1 MIHETCFATVALV
14 ASSIAAPGSIAGQA
28 AIGRP
33 EEPIE
38 MEGSRVPNL
47 IGTGVDEFAL
57 YAWDGSQFQPV
68 NFQVDERGSGGA
80 YFSEDAITGFIDD
93 NDQIVFMLEDVGD
106 SVGTDEWLDHPNVDP
121 ENRYEIELTDP
132 LNPDQKGWVYLFLG
146 EDLPLSGEDYVDV
159 LVDDPFHVASD
170 RYGEEYLPGI
180 PGAMDDLY
188 LLPGMD
194 GTGVDLYD
202 RMKFRVKLGPLVDW
216 QTEEDGIAENR
227 NYKDGTVR
235 VVHAYNVTM
244 PVIGFAISNTQV
256 IYHRQMSI
264 TRNKIFQLW
273 APDAKR
279 MLWLTDLHP
288 GMSDFVYYDN
298 RGGDPES
305 AATFAD
311 TIDGDGLRATG
322 DLSTFQELVSPT
334 QGASLSVQDNR
345 VIPADEALSYYC
357 DACEDVEAW
366 PETGDGTK
374 WGENGTWLKR
384 IEFTTEPFEL
394 ESWNWRLP
402 PYSDG
407 SHGQEFAR
415 RYFNRVTIAADW
427 QYPDGIEDAGDR
439 APGTARVRIDQNA
452 PNPFNPRTKIDFY
465 ISGGAGRVR
474 LDVYDLAGR
483 RVRVL
488 VDASL
493 SPGDHAVVWDGDD
506 DAGRAQPSGVYTCR
520 IAAGEDHESR
530 RMLLLK

>member
-1 MIHETCFATVALV
+1 MSFKTVFTIAGIIAL
-14 ASSIAAPGSIAGQA
+14 STAAPASIVGEAT
-28 AIGRP
+28 IGRS

-38 MEGSRVPNL
+38 MEGSSVPNL
-47 IGTGVDEFAL
+47 IGTGVEDFAL

-68 NFQVDERGSGGA
+68 NFQVDERGAGGA
-80 YFSEDAITGFIDD
+80 YFSDDAITGFVDD

-106 SVGTDEWLDHPNVDP
+106 SVGTGEWLDHANVDP
-121 ENRYEIELTDP
+121 DNRYQIELTDP
-132 LNPDQKGWVYLFLG
+132 LNQDQKGWVYLFLG
-146 EDLPLSGEDYVDV
+146 SDLPLSGDDYVDV

-188 LLPGMD
+188 LLPEMN

-202 RMKFRVKLGPLVDW
+202 RMKFRVKLGPLVAW
-216 QTEEDGIAENR
+216 QTEKDGIAENR

-264 TRNKIFQLW
+264 TRNKVFQLW
-273 APDAKR
+273 APEAKR
-279 MLWLTDLHP
+279 MLWLTDLNP
-288 GMSDFVYYDN
+288 DMTDFIYYDN
-298 RGGDPES
+298 RGGGPES

-311 TIDGDGLRATG
+311 TIDGDGLRAIG
-322 DLSTFQELVSPT
+322 DLFTFQELVSPT
-334 QGASLSVQDNR
+334 QGASLSVQDNS
-345 VIPADEALSYYC
+345 VIPAEEAFSYYC
-357 DACEDVEAW
+357 DACGEEEAW

-384 IEFTTEPFEL
+384 IAFTTDPFEL

-407 SHGQEFAR
+407 SHGQEFAQ
-415 RYFNRVTIAADW
+415 RYFNRVTISTAW
-427 QYPDGIEDAGDR
+427 QYPDGIEDAIDR
-439 APGTARVRIDQNA
+439 APRSAGVRIEQNA
-452 PNPFNPRTKIDFY
+452 PNPFNPRTKIDFFVPQQ
-465 ISGGAGRVR
+465 AGTLR

-488 VDASL
+488 VDAL
-493 SPGDHAVVWDGDD
+493 LPAGDHAVVWDGND
-506 DAGRAQPSGVYTCR
+506 DAGRAQPSGIYTCR
-520 IAAGEDHESR
+520 IAAGGDQQSR